1 MSQHDISDFY
11 CIRLFIYVEII
22 QHFIIFGICQL
33 ETVLILTYNEEEVF
47 FLLLPLAGTLKWTN
61 YGPLQY
67 LQPTEIFL
75 RLEKMKEPYII
86 VKKRIK
92 LHPMH
97 VIAPPCEVCFT
108 LR

>member
-33 ETVLILTYNEEEVF
+33 ETALILTYNEEKVF

-75 RLEKMKEPYII
+75 RLKKMKEPYII
-86 VKKRIK
+86 VKKELSCI
-92 LHPMH
+92 
-97 VIAPPCEVCFT
+97 
-108 LR
+108 